1 MLLGLVSSSSSM
13 AEQQQQETDAST
25 AIKPACILFTERV
38 APLIQSRKKLQLA
51 RVTSGMSSAYYREE
65 KE

>member
-51 RVTSGMSSAYYREE
+51 RVTSGMSSIYYREE